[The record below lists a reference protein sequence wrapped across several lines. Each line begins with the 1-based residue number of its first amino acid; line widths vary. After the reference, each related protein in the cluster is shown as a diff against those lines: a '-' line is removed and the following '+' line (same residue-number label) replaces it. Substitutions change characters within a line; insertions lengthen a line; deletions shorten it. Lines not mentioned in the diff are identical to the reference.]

1 MSQIKLKHSGGNS
14 VIIAAPSSNPASD
27 RTLTLPGDADGTIL
41 TSNSSVGK
49 ILQVVSATSTTNVSS
64 SSASHVDTG
73 LSCSITTTSSSN
85 KVYVSLAQTLYVRNP
100 SGTTAAISWDL
111 VRGSTVISDGVY
123 NIMLRGEAHSPYI
136 LTAQMGS
143 FVFLDSPG
151 SAATHTY
158 KTTAYTHDGNWK
170 TQDNSTPSHIVLME
184 IEA

>member
-1 MSQIKLKHSGGNS
+1 MSRILVDQIRSNS
-14 VIIAAPSSNPASD
+14 ASSDA
-27 RTLTLPGDADGTIL
+27 LTLDGSGNLTIPGNATISGTA
-41 TSNSSVGK
+41 TGFGGGK
-49 ILQVVSATSTTNVSS
+49 VLQVVSATSTTNVSS

-85 KVYVSLAQTLYVRNP
+85 KVYVSLAQSLYVRNAG
-100 SGTTAAISWDL
+100 GTTASINWDL
-111 VRGSTVISDGVY
+111 VRGSTVLSDGNS
-123 NIMLRGEAHSPYI
+123 NIILRGEAHSPYI